1 MRIKSIIKNSTPYQY
16 ALSIQ
21 SGKLPTGEMMKL
33 TAARFFQWIKDAD
46 KDGYY
51 LDHQAGMMIINF
63 FEECIN
69 HTQGKLAGQP
79 FILAPF
85 QQFCLYNVFAWKN
98 KKTHLRRISTI
109 YDKRAKK
116 NGKTAEMAGLALFM
130 MSFENESSSQV
141 YVGATRQEQAK
152 ICWKQ
157 ARDFVMHNR
166 ANPILKKL
174 GFLCKQTEIEFPKLG
189 SIMMALSKDSKT
201 QDGISAH
208 LSIIDEY
215 HAHKDDTVKE
225 NLESSSVMRAQP
237 VTYHITTAGAAIGSV
252 CFEYETVC
260 KDILRGIKKDNNTF
274 IMIHDLDPD
283 DDWEDEKNWYKANP
297 LLGQGLAI
305 KNIRS
310 EFVKAKNQPSK
321 VKNFK
326 TKHLNMWVNSL
337 ETYLEDN
344 IWMHDSN
351 KEKVN
356 DQDII
361 DNGCVLALD
370 LSSVKDLTALS
381 AVSHPDSNGVVHTKT
396 IHFCPQATVAARS
409 KEDAVPYQSFVEQGL
424 LIATPGAS
432 VDYAIV
438 EKYAREWYA
447 YFNAEA
453 IELDRWNANSIK
465 HNMINAGLN
474 VREFTQN
481 FTNYTVPTKQFE
493 ILVVNGKLRHG
504 GNPLLRWQIG
514 GLVAIKDPNENLRLD
529 KSRSTR
535 RIDGLITI
543 VMGIGGTMTP
553 LEDNND
559 STYNNV
565 ENIVF

>member
-1 MRIKSIIKNSTPYQY
+1 MRITSTIKKSVPYAY
-16 ALSIQ
+16 ASSIQ
-21 SGKLPTGEMMKL
+21 SGELPTGQMMKL
-33 TAARFFQWIKDAD
+33 TAARFFTWIKDAD

-51 LDHQAGMMIINF
+51 LDHKAGMMIINF
-63 FEECIN
+63 FETCIN

-98 KKTHLRRISTI
+98 KKTNLRRISTI

-116 NGKTAEMAGLALFM
+116 NGKTAEMAGLALYM

-152 ICWKQ
+152 ICWEQ
-157 ARDFVMHNR
+157 AKDFIDHNR
-166 ANPILKKL
+166 SNPILRTL
-174 GFLCKQTEIEFPKLG
+174 GFQCLQSKIEFPKLG
-189 SIMMALSKDSKT
+189 SKMMALSKDSKT

-237 VTYHITTAGAAIGSV
+237 ITYHITTAGAAIGSV
-252 CFEYETVC
+252 CFEYEMVC
-260 KDILRGIKKDNNTF
+260 KDILRGIKKDDHTW
-274 IMIHDLDPD
+274 IMIHDLDED
-283 DDWEDEKNWYKANP
+283 DDWENESNWYKANP
-297 LLGQGLAI
+297 LLGQGLSI

-310 EFVKAKNQPSK
+310 EFTKAKNQPSK
-321 VKNFK
+321 VPNFK

-337 ETYLEDN
+337 ETYIDDH
-344 IWMHDSN
+344 IWMLDGN
-351 KEKVN
+351 KEKVK

-381 AVSHPDSNGVVHTKT
+381 VVSHPDSNGVVHTRT
-396 IHFCPQATVAARS
+396 IHFCPQTTIIARS

-424 LIATPGAS
+424 LIATPGSS

-438 EKYAREWYA
+438 EKYAREWYSF
-447 YFNAEA
+447 YNAEA
-453 IELDRWNANSIK
+453 LEIDKWNANSIE
-465 HNMINAGLN
+465 NNLINAGLN
-474 VREFTQN
+474 VRKFTQN
-481 FTNYTVPTKQFE
+481 ITHFTAPTKQFE
-493 ILVVNGKLRHG
+493 TLVVNGKLRHG
-504 GNPLLRWQIG
+504 GNPLLRWQVG
-514 GLVAIKDPNENLRLD
+514 GLVAISDPNENLRLD

-543 VMGIGGTMTP
+543 VMAIGGTMTP
-553 LEDNND
+553 LEDNNE
-559 STYNNV
+559 SSYNNP